1 MLRKNGWGKA
11 LLVACCMVFL
21 SACGDKEENKE
32 PEKTVSDKAADEI
45 IDYIETPQ
53 QKARDAN
60 KMILDADQKRRE
72 ALDQN

>member
-1 MLRKNGWGKA
+1 MLGKNDWGKA
-11 LLVACCMVFL
+11 LLVTCCMVFL

-32 PEKTVSDKAADEI
+32 PEKTVSDKAAKEI
-45 IDYIETPQ
+45 TDYIETPQ

-72 ALDQN
+72 VLDQN